1 MAALADGSTLSFA
14 RRSSASTMPPADE
27 THTPAW
33 VIEAARRGP
42 DPELMGAAGAAL
54 VRALYQTD
62 LHTQIEAVVEC
73 NAYESNDHHAKMQA
87 VLADRKVQIVRDRTL
102 AMQRLLEQL

>member
-1 MAALADGSTLSFA
+1 M
-14 RRSSASTMPPADE
+14 
-27 THTPAW
+27 
-33 VIEAARRGP
+33 RG
-42 DPELMGAAGAAL
+42 AHSI
-54 VRALYQTD
+54 QTD